1 MKFIKKICVY
11 LLVGLLTCSS
21 IIISYEKANTCKAIE
36 IGIGIGLG
44 IVTVALTLY
53 GAYYVSDPDNQ
64 EEIKESLSN
73 YKNMTVE
80 GAKVSYE
87 LNKKLFND
95 FVDYATSK
103 GGGSA
108 AVYTTDGRS
117 YSVNEMAAAGFPEFD
132 DWDKEMKK
140 QGDSSSGGFGS
151 IWDKLSFGV
160 ELLDFIRGFFNDNN
174 VGFDTPDDHSQY
186 YYIGDDGYINRETGE
201 VNAFLFSD
209 RKWHCSYDD
218 YYPTDTYR
226 FYYDYNYGVGTDKRI
241 AVFVWTGDNSPH
253 STITYTD
260 ESGKKYTKYYRYKA
274 GLFAVVGSIGS
285 TNVEYLKGL
294 TSYSARAY
302 VGIVDGYAYRD
313 ITYSSTAFFRTYY
326 SCLYDDVSN
335 SQSKNIANW
344 DYVSSNLPIF
354 DTYEHAKA
362 YIENGSL
369 EGLLNGVPTSVT
381 ATPEPTKAD
390 SPPTPV
396 DLYCKYFNG
405 KSVTPANVVNV
416 NYNIAN
422 EWDGTTENLT
432 IILNGST
439 DVTPGITPTS
449 SPVPTLPDQ
458 DGSNTTNNYIINITN
473 ILQPIQETVT
483 NIYNFFIIDTEE
495 ISLEINN
502 INTTP
507 VTKFGNFVTTF
518 GNLQTTFS
526 NDTQDVLAAAGSTQ
540 RGISYP
546 VLKVE
551 SPKILKDYVPDSV
564 KLEQD
569 GKTYIVLC
577 DCSKYAVQ
585 FSMVRTL
592 LKVILWFGFI
602 FYLMKELKVV
612 ISLST

>member
-1 MKFIKKICVY
+1 MY
-11 LLVGLLTCSS
+11 LLIGFLCSS
-21 IIISYEKANTCKAIE
+21 SVAISYEKANSCEAIS
-36 IGIGIGLG
+36 IGVG
-44 IVTVALTLY
+44 IVAAIVGCAVLVG
-53 GAYYVSDPDNQ
+53 GAYYVSSPEAQDAL
-64 EEIKESLSN
+64 KESFSD

-80 GAKVSYE
+80 GTKVAYE
-87 LNKKLFND
+87 ANKKLFND

-108 AVYTTDGRS
+108 SVYTADGKS
-117 YSVNEMAAAGFPEFD
+117 YSISEMAAAGFPDFD
-132 DWDKEMKK
+132 DWDREMKQ
-140 QGDSSSGGFGS
+140 QGNSSNGGLGS
-151 IWDKLSFGV
+151 IWDKLSFGLD
-160 ELLDFIRGFFNDNN
+160 LLDFIRVFFNDSDNIDF
-174 VGFDTPDDHSQY
+174 GPGGADQSYFQ
-186 YYIGDDGYINRETGE
+186 GEDGYINRETGE
-201 VNAFLFSD
+201 LHFFINTL
-209 RKWHCSYDD
+209 H
-218 YYPTDTYR
+218 
-226 FYYDYNYGVGTDKRI
+226 N
-241 AVFVWTGDNSPH
+241 
-253 STITYTD
+253 
-260 ESGKKYTKYYRYKA
+260 YRYWNTDISPRCWNLRLA
-274 GLFAVVGSIGS
+274 
-285 TNVEYLKGL
+285 
-294 TSYSARAY
+294 
-302 VGIVDGYAYRD
+302 RD
-313 ITYSSTAFFRTYY
+313 IFTYSSVVNASFRSNFRVCLYTGSAGASLPYEGETKYSSYEPYAFEGFLSNKHTGNLFTSAFVSNVDYEGVLYDFSDKTSKAINFDNLKYTCYY
-326 SCLYDDVSN
+326 SEGELNCSN
-335 SQSKNIANW
+335 YLFLST
-344 DYVSSNLPIF
+344 NLPVF
-354 DTYEHAKA
+354 ANLMDANN
-362 YIENGSL
+362 YIETGDYSAAINL
-369 EGLLNGVPTSVT
+369 PPTV
-381 ATPEPTKAD
+381 TPEPTKAD
-390 SPPTPV
+390 SPPSAPTAVDVYCNHFKGNSFTP
-396 DLYCKYFNG
+396 
-405 KSVTPANVVNV
+405 SNVVNV

-439 DVTPGITPTS
+439 DVTPGITPTF

-473 ILQPIQETVT
+473 ILQPIQTTVT

-551 SPKILKDYVPDSV
+551 SPKILKNYVPDDV
-564 KLEQD
+564 KLTVE